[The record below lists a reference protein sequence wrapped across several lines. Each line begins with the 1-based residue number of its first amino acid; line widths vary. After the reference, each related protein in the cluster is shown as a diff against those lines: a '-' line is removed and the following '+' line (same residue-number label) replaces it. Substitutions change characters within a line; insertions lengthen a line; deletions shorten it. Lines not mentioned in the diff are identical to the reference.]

1 MTLLIIII
9 ASWIVGT
16 IAAICTKANQHIS
29 AHRYNRECIA
39 AYNAEQA
46 AEANARMETLI
57 ELKRQL
63 ESVQYQLTLVTQLDD
78 YINHASTDE
87 KELKK
92 ALALEKQHAA
102 LYAKERKLKQQINDL
117 EKL

>member
-1 MTLLIIII
+1 MILLFVII
-9 ASWIVGT
+9 ASWFVGT
-16 IAAICTKANQHIS
+16 IAAICTKISRTIS
-29 AHRYNRECIA
+29 AHRYNTDCIA

-46 AEANARMETLI
+46 AENNVRMETLT

-63 ESVQYQLTLVTQLDD
+63 ESVQYQLALVTQLDD

-102 LYAKERKLKQQINDL
+102 LYAKERKLKQKISDL

>member
-16 IAAICTKANQHIS
+16 IAAICTKVNQHIS
-29 AHRYNRECIA
+29 AHRYNTKCID
-39 AYNAEQA
+39 AYNAQQEYENNTR
-46 AEANARMETLI
+46 AEMLI
-57 ELKRQL
+57 ELQRQL
-63 ESVQYQLTLVTQLDD
+63 ESVQYQLSLVTQLDD

-92 ALALEKQHAA
+92 ALALEKQHAI
-102 LYAKERKLKQQINDL
+102 LYAKERKLKQKINDL

>member
-1 MTLLIIII
+1 MTLLFVII

-16 IAAICTKANQHIS
+16 IAAICTKVSQHIQAYS
-29 AHRYNRECIA
+29 MDRERIA
-39 AYNAEQA
+39 AYDTEQA
-46 AEANARMETLI
+46 AEDNARMETLI
-57 ELKRQL
+57 ELNRQL
-63 ESVQYQLTLVTQLDD
+63 ESVQYQLSLVTQLDD

-92 ALALEKQHAA
+92 ALALEKQHAT
-102 LYAKERKLKQQINDL
+102 LYAKERKLKQKINDL

>member
-1 MTLLIIII
+1 MDRER
-9 ASWIVGT
+9 IV
-16 IAAICTKANQHIS
+16 
-29 AHRYNRECIA
+29 
-39 AYNAEQA
+39 AYDTEEDT
-46 AEANARMETLI
+46 EANARIEMLT

-63 ESVQYQLTLVTQLDD
+63 ESVQYQLSLVTQLDD

-87 KELKK
+87 KDLKK

-102 LYAKERKLKQQINDL
+102 LYAKERKLKQQIHDL

>member
-1 MTLLIIII
+1 MTLLIVII

-16 IAAICTKANQHIS
+16 VAAIGTKVNQQIS
-29 AHRYNRECIA
+29 AHRYNTECIE
-39 AYNAEQA
+39 AYNVQEESENNTRA
-46 AEANARMETLI
+46 ETLT
-57 ELKRQL
+57 ELQRQL
-63 ESVQYQLTLVTQLDD
+63 ESVQYQLSLVTQLDD

-87 KELKK
+87 KDLKK

-102 LYAKERKLKQQINDL
+102 LYAKERKLKQQIHNL

>member
-1 MTLLIIII
+1 MTLLVVII

-29 AHRYNRECIA
+29 AHRYNTDCID

-46 AEANARMETLI
+46 AEANARMKTLA
-57 ELKRQL
+57 ELKQQL
-63 ESVQYQLTLVTQLDD
+63 ESVRYQLSLVTQLDD

-87 KELKK
+87 KEIKK
-92 ALALEKQHAA
+92 ALALEKQHAT
-102 LYAKERKLKQQINDL
+102 LYAKERKLKQKINDL

>member
-1 MTLLIIII
+1 MTLLFIII

-16 IAAICTKANQHIS
+16 VAAICTKVNQAII
-29 AHRYNRECIA
+29 AHRTTEERMA
-39 AYNAEQA
+39 AYDAEQA
-46 AEANARMETLI
+46 EEANARMESLT

-63 ESVQYQLTLVTQLDD
+63 ASVQYQLSLVTQLDD

-102 LYAKERKLKQQINDL
+102 LYAKERKLKQQIRDL

>member
-1 MTLLIIII
+1 MILLIVIII
-9 ASWIVGT
+9 SWFVGT
-16 IAAICTKANQHIS
+16 IAAICTKVSRTIS
-29 AHRYNRECIA
+29 ARRIDRERIIA
-39 AYNAEQA
+39 YDAEQA
-46 AEANARMETLI
+46 AEDNARMETLI

-63 ESVQYQLTLVTQLDD
+63 ESVQYQLSLVTQLDD

-102 LYAKERKLKQQINDL
+102 LYAKERKLKQQIHDL

>member
-1 MTLLIIII
+1 MTLLFIII

-16 IAAICTKANQHIS
+16 IAAICTKIS
-29 AHRYNRECIA
+29 RTICSHRYNTDCIA

-46 AEANARMETLI
+46 AEDNARTETLV

-63 ESVQYQLTLVTQLDD
+63 ESVQYQLSLVTQLDD
-78 YINHASTDE
+78 YIDHASTDE
-87 KELKK
+87 KDLKK

-102 LYAKERKLKQQINDL
+102 LYAKERNLKQKINDL

>member
-9 ASWIVGT
+9 ASWVVGT
-16 IAAICTKANQHIS
+16 IAAICTKISWTIS
-29 AHRYNRECIA
+29 AHRYNTDCID

-46 AEANARMETLI
+46 TEANARTEILA

-63 ESVQYQLTLVTQLDD
+63 ASVQYQLSLVTQLDD
-78 YINHASTDE
+78 YINHASIDE
-87 KELKK
+87 KDLKK
-92 ALALEKQHAA
+92 ALALEKQHAT
-102 LYAKERKLKQQINDL
+102 LYAKERKLKQKINDL